1 MIYNIEGF
9 GTNKENQESS
19 NSFFTAFFALS
30 SGTPLPACHRFS
42 SPRQRPSQILKKN
55 HYTMFGIFYNKFD
68 LCKKIEKDKTK

>member
-9 GTNKENQESS
+9 GTNKENQECS

-30 SGTPLPACHRFS
+30 SETPLPVCHRFL

-55 HYTMFGIFYNKFD
+55 NNTSLNNDENKFV
-68 LCKKIEKDKTK
+68 LCKKIEKRL